1 MIAGDSSGSTSRS
14 TSRTASRIV
23 QAKICG
29 LTRSTDAQLAAASG
43 ADFLGVIFAGGVRMQ
58 TIESARLIFEDTA
71 AARRVG
77 VFGEQSLAEIED
89 TVQRLELDVVQLH
102 LAASVAAIETIR
114 DRLNVVVWP
123 VLRIEGTRLPAD
135 AIRLA
140 ESAGWLLLDSK
151 VSGHLGGTGVA
162 LDWAALAG
170 DIRELRERVQGL
182 RIVLAGGLRAGNVRH
197 AIDLLDPDVVDVS
210 SGVEQSPGIKDPE
223 MVSAFIA
230 SAKP

>member
-1 MIAGDSSGSTSRS
+1 MIAGGGSSGSTSRS
-14 TSRTASRIV
+14 TSRIV

-58 TIESARLIFEDTA
+58 TIESARSIFQDTG

-89 TVQRLELDVVQLH
+89 AARRLELDVVQLH
-102 LAASVAAIETIR
+102 LASSVAAIEAIR

-135 AIRLA
+135 AFRLA

-223 MVSAFIA
+223 MVRAFIA